1 MLTECSY
8 AQNFQMYTQMNCSKI
23 NLQIFGTYSKVSLQ
37 LRYWKNRKNFT
48 TKLRLEQISK
58 VIQKVSIFLVIISSM
73 FHISR
78 NTAYLMIAQKI
89 NVINS
94 FKYVAHR
101 LILFGAFVMKGN
113 AIFQSDLK
121 VVLYLVARG
130 NLELFTFFS
139 LILDKVD

>member
-1 MLTECSY
+1 
-8 AQNFQMYTQMNCSKI
+8 
-23 NLQIFGTYSKVSLQ
+23 
-37 LRYWKNRKNFT
+37 
-48 TKLRLEQISK
+48 
-58 VIQKVSIFLVIISSM
+58 M

-121 VVLYLVARG
+121 VVL
-130 NLELFTFFS
+130 
-139 LILDKVD
+139 